1 MNLRTAGQ
9 LFGIDLAGLFSD
21 ADDEGGSNPFLDL
34 FNSSNGGGI
43 QNINLVGS
51 NIGANTGVI
60 GGGVNVGQGLGGVTN
75 PVTNPVTP
83 PVTPPV
89 TNPVDQPVTTPG
101 TPDPISG
108 PFPNFN
114 FSDYGSSGYGM
125 KDVYALLD
133 QGASGADI
141 RALGARAKD
150 QGLNVG
156 RRAEQLLNTALSKDF
171 EDKFGGFDY
180 AAYGQPGFGMK
191 DVDYVLKQGGSLED
205 IRRLSYAA
213 RDKGL
218 NVGPRTQLL
227 LEQEFG
233 QRPNPEPVKTE
244 EKVQPFSKYDFASKG
259 GKGFGMADIDYL
271 TKAGASKSQLRD
283 LRDRAVEEGLQI
295 GGRAG
300 RLLQEGSKRSGKDF
314 SNFDYGAYGGKGF
327 GMKDVEAL
335 LDQGATR
342 KDIKAVGKRA
352 MKKGLNVGD
361 RAKGLFTA
369 LQAEDNKNS
378 ELSAVAKAMAAAAAG
393 LVR

>member
-21 ADDEGGSNPFLDL
+21 ADDEKGSNPFLDL
-34 FNSSNGGGI
+34 INSYSGGGI
-43 QNINLVGS
+43 RNINLVGS

-60 GGGVNVGQGLGGVTN
+60 EGGVNVGQGLGGA
-75 PVTNPVTP
+75 TNPVTP

-89 TNPVDQPVTTPG
+89 TDTVDQPVTTPG

-108 PFPNFN
+108 PFPNFD

-125 KDVYALLD
+125 KDIYALLN

-150 QGLNVG
+150 QGLKVG
-156 RRAEQLLNTALSKDF
+156 RRAQQLLDTTLSKDF

-218 NVGPRTQLL
+218 NIGPRTQLL

-244 EKVQPFSKYDFASKG
+244 EKVQPFSDYDFASKG

-271 TKAGASKSQLRD
+271 TKAGASKRQLRD
-283 LRDRAVEEGLQI
+283 LRDRAVKEGLEI

-314 SNFDYGAYGGKGF
+314 SKFDYGAYGGKGF

-342 KDIKAVGKRA
+342 KDIREVGKRA

-361 RAKGLFTA
+361 RAKGLFTV
-369 LQAEDNKNS
+369 LQADDNKNP
-378 ELSAVAKAMAAAAAG
+378 ELSAVAKALAATAAG
-393 LVR
+393 LTR

>member
-21 ADDEGGSNPFLDL
+21 ADDEEGSNPFLDL
-34 FNSSNGGGI
+34 INSYNGGGI

-75 PVTNPVTP
+75 PVTP

-89 TNPVDQPVTTPG
+89 TDPVDQPVTTPG

-108 PFPNFN
+108 PFPNFD

-125 KDVYALLD
+125 KDVYALLN

-156 RRAEQLLNTALSKDF
+156 RRAEQLLNTSLSKDF

-244 EKVQPFSKYDFASKG
+244 ENVQPFSDYDFASKG

-271 TKAGASKSQLRD
+271 TKAGASKSQLRG
-283 LRDRAVEEGLQI
+283 LRDRAVKEGLQI
-295 GGRAG
+295 GERAG
-300 RLLQEGSKRSGKDF
+300 RLLQEESKRSGKDF

-342 KDIKAVGKRA
+342 KDIRRVGKRA

-369 LQAEDNKNS
+369 LQADDNKNP
-378 ELSAVAKAMAAAAAG
+378 ELSAVAKAIAATAAG